1 MTEAAA
7 RKDWFASQGRGA
19 ALLSVLVLVA
29 LMSIIAT
36 LMLDRLNLATRL
48 ASNSQAMAQAQLYAA
63 SAEQITAARLTQLV
77 GADEEKTVDRIGLLG
92 REQAMPLARG
102 SVAVTVTDAQNCF
115 NVNSLGAGADG
126 EGRRFDRRAQG
137 QFLRLMEG
145 LAIPANEA
153 VVIADSVGDWT
164 DRDQSPQPNGAEDDY
179 YLSLPVPYRTPGRAI
194 GELSE
199 LRAVRGMTEPIY
211 RRLLPWVCALPT
223 GGDALVNVNTLRPDQ
238 ARLISAM
245 TAGSLSVDRARA
257 FIASRPAGGWSSV
270 SGAVGQ
276 MARGD
281 DSVFGPAALSQMS
294 VRSELFAARI
304 AVRVDSVLLEE
315 TALIDV
321 SDPPGRVVVRSWGAA
336 Q

>member
-1 MTEAAA
+1 MNG
-7 RKDWFASQGRGA
+7 WFSERGRGA

-29 LMSIIAT
+29 LMTIIAT

-48 ASNSQAMAQAQLYAA
+48 ASNSQAMAQAQIYAT
-63 SAEQITAARLTQLV
+63 SAEQITTARLTQL
-77 GADEEKTVDRIGLLG
+77 ASAEEDRTVDRMGLLG
-92 REQAMPLARG
+92 TEQAMPLARG
-102 SVAVTVTDAQNCF
+102 SVSVTVLDAQNCF

-145 LAIPANEA
+145 LAIPVNEA
-153 VVIADSVGDWT
+153 AVIADSVGDWV
-164 DRDQSPQPNGAEDDY
+164 DADQSPQPNGAEDDY
-179 YLSLPVPYRTPGRAI
+179 YLSLPVPYRTPGRAMA
-194 GELSE
+194 ELSE

-223 GGDALVNVNTLRPDQ
+223 GEDARVNLNTLRPDQ
-238 ARLISAM
+238 ARLIAAM
-245 TAGSLSVDRARA
+245 TAGSLSIDRARA
-257 FIASRPAGGWSSV
+257 FIASRPPAGWSSV

-294 VRSELFAARI
+294 VTSDLFSARI
-304 AVRVDSVLLEE
+304 VVRVDSVVLEE
-315 TALIDV
+315 TALIDT
-321 SDPPGRVVVRSWGAA
+321 SDEIGRVVARQWGPAS
-336 Q
+336 